1 LRRAVGYGFVVLLRQ
16 SYGATTGFGVAGI
29 ALGRDSSL
37 RKRFRIALLAGLL
50 EDRLNRRSAS
60 FFENFVSPFP

>member
-29 ALGRDSSL
+29 ATLAFGNVSVL
-37 RKRFRIALLAGLL
+37 PLLAGLL
-50 EDRLNRRSAS
+50 EDRLNRRSA
-60 FFENFVSPFP
+60 FFENFVPPFP